1 MPSTPVLRETKAAV
15 HDEGTAFH
23 DGLMFFTRQLMKALI
38 YRLRYGRPVVL
49 VSGLP
54 RSGTSMLM
62 QMLEKGGMPIVT
74 DQTRT
79 PDEDNPK
86 GYHELERIKEL
97 DKSTD
102 KSWLKAHRG
111 QVIKT
116 ISFLLQDLPLDL
128 NYQVLFMRRNLAEV
142 LRSQNKMLERN
153 GAADGAVPDEKMRQ
167 NYEFHLKKV
176 YYRLE
181 HTPNFQVLYLDYP
194 AVVSDPLGQ
203 ATRIKQFL
211 GCPLDVEKMA
221 SAVEAGLY
229 RNRHTTASH
238 G

>member
-1 MPSTPVLRETKAAV
+1 
-15 HDEGTAFH
+15 
-23 DGLMFFTRQLMKALI
+23 MKSLY
-38 YRLRYGRPVVL
+38 YRLRYGRPLVL

-74 DQTRT
+74 DRIRT

-86 GYHELERIKEL
+86 GYHEFERIKEL
-97 DKSTD
+97 DKTAD
-102 KSWLKAHRG
+102 KSWLRAYRG

-128 NYQVLFMRRNLAEV
+128 NYQVVFMRRDIEEV
-142 LRSQNKMLERN
+142 LRSQNKMLERS
-153 GAADGAVPDEKMRQ
+153 GTKDPLVPDDKMRR

-181 HTPNFQVLYLDYP
+181 HTPNFQVLYVDYP
-194 AVVSDPLGQ
+194 AVVADP
-203 ATRIKQFL
+203 AAEARRINAFL
-211 GCPLDVEKMA
+211 GGHLDVGAMA
-221 SAVEAGLY
+221 GAVESGLY
-229 RNRHTTASH
+229 RNRQSKAGHA
-238 G
+238 

>member
-1 MPSTPVLRETKAAV
+1 
-15 HDEGTAFH
+15 
-23 DGLMFFTRQLMKALI
+23 MKTLF
-38 YRLRYGRPVVL
+38 YRLRYGTPLVL

-74 DQTRT
+74 DKIRT
-79 PDEDNPK
+79 ADEDNPK

-102 KSWLKAHRG
+102 KSWLKEHRG
-111 QVIKT
+111 RVIKI

-128 NYQVLFMRRNLAEV
+128 NYQVLFVRRNIEEV

-153 GAADGAVPDEKMRQ
+153 GARDKIVPDEKMRA

-176 YYRLE
+176 YYQLQHIR
-181 HTPNFQVLYLDYP
+181 NFRVLYLDYSG
-194 AVVSDPLGQ
+194 VVADPTGQ
-203 ATRIKQFL
+203 AIRIQQFL
-211 GCPLDVEKMA
+211 GRNLDVPAMA
-221 SAVEAGLY
+221 SAVETDLY
-229 RNRHTTASH
+229 RNRQTTAA
-238 G
+238 GVK

>member
-1 MPSTPVLRETKAAV
+1 
-15 HDEGTAFH
+15 
-23 DGLMFFTRQLMKALI
+23 MKLSLY

-62 QMLEKGGMPIVT
+62 QMLEKGGMPVVT
-74 DQTRT
+74 DKIRT

-86 GYHELERIKEL
+86 GYHEFERIKEL
-97 DKSTD
+97 DKTSD
-102 KSWLKAHRG
+102 KSWLKQYRG

-128 NYQVLFMRRNLAEV
+128 NYQVIFMRRNIEEV
-142 LRSQNKMLERN
+142 LRSQNKMLERS
-153 GAADGAVPDEKMRQ
+153 GTIGTVVPDEKMRQ

-176 YYRLE
+176 YYRLD
-181 HTPNFQVLYLDYP
+181 HIPNFQGLYLDYS
-194 AVVSDPLGQ
+194 AVVADPLD
-203 ATRIKQFL
+203 AARRISGFL
-211 GCPLDVEKMA
+211 GRGLDVQAMA

-229 RNRHTTASH
+229 RNRQATARH
-238 G
+238 A